1 MRRRDGVL
9 IPIFVLGHGFEELLH
24 RGRPQRSG
32 LGDGKL
38 AAIRCYKVFLAFPKS
53 PTTAGGT
60 AIPAADATWEQLSEL
75 PQAQPCDGGSIT
87 GEPNDPS
94 SFRENGATASQK
106 SGIFL
111 WMSVAQVRA

>member
-1 MRRRDGVL
+1 PH
-9 IPIFVLGHGFEELLH
+9 PILVFSQGFEERLH
-24 RGRPQRSG
+24 RPRPQRSG

-38 AAIRCYKVFLAFPKS
+38 AAIRCYAVFPGVPQKTHTR
-53 PTTAGGT
+53 PREPG
-60 AIPAADATWEQLSEL
+60 IPAADATWEQLSEL

-94 SFRENGATASQK
+94 SFRENGTTATQK